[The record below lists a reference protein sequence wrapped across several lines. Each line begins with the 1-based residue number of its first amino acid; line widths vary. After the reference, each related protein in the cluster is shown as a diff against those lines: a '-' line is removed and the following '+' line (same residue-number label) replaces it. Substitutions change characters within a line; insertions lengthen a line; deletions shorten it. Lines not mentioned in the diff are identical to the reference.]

1 MKLLKNEFV
10 VLTALFV
17 LIGAA
22 GAIYFYQQSQS
33 GQPAETTKTLKP
45 EQEIQEPLSQE
56 LVEKELAAERILEDD
71 LYEIIIP
78 QGWVRAE
85 IDSDRFLSLVIKP
98 EGQIDLA
105 NIADI
110 DYDTYYA
117 VNNTK
122 MEADSL
128 DEYVDLLK
136 QNLLAQIPS
145 IEFIRQSY
153 GTIDG
158 RDSIYLESESEI
170 EGKNYKTLLVF
181 VGDRQWVWAISF
193 NTLTDS
199 WDENKSVFY
208 EIANSLAIK

>member
-1 MKLLKNEFV
+1 MKLPKSEFV

-17 LIGAA
+17 LIGAT

-33 GQPAETTKTLKP
+33 DQPAETTETLKP
-45 EQEIQEPLSQE
+45 E
-56 LVEKELAAERILEDD
+56 KELATERVLEDD
-71 LYEIIIP
+71 LYKIIIP

-199 WDENKSVFY
+199 WDENKSVFS